1 MATTYLVDS
10 HCLIWF
16 QDNNPKIPN
25 RVMGILQDPKN
36 TILFSQISL
45 FEITIKQ
52 RIGKLSQFTATI
64 QEIFNQA
71 VTDGF
76 TFLPITNS
84 HLFQYNNIPLYEQ
97 HRDPF
102 DRLLLATALSEMAT
116 LLSADA
122 NFRLYNEIVE
132 VVW

>member
-1 MATTYLVDS
+1 MTTTYLIDT

-16 QDNNPKIPN
+16 QDNNSKIPK
-25 RVMGILQDPKN
+25 RVMGILQNPQN

-52 RIGKLSQFTATI
+52 QIGKLSQFTATI
-64 QEIFNQA
+64 EEIFNQA
-71 VTDGF
+71 LIDGF
-76 TFLPITNS
+76 TFLPIDNR

-102 DRLLLATALSEMAT
+102 DRLLLATALSEKAT

-122 NFRLYNEIVE
+122 NFNLYKKILE

>member
-1 MATTYLVDS
+1 
-10 HCLIWF
+10 
-16 QDNNPKIPN
+16 
-25 RVMGILQDPKN
+25 MGILQDPKN

>member
-1 MATTYLVDS
+1 
-10 HCLIWF
+10 
-16 QDNNPKIPN
+16 
-25 RVMGILQDPKN
+25 MGILQNPHN
-36 TILFSQISL
+36 AILFSQISL

-64 QEIFNQA
+64 EEIFNQA
-71 VTDGF
+71 LIDGF
-76 TFLPITNS
+76 TFLPIDNN

-102 DRLLLATALSEMAT
+102 DRLLLATALSEKAT
-116 LLSADA
+116 LLSADG
-122 NFRLYNEIVE
+122 NFNLYKEILE

>member
-1 MATTYLVDS
+1 MTTTYLIDT

-16 QDNNPKIPN
+16 QDNNPKIPK
-25 RVMGILQDPKN
+25 RVMGILQNPQN

-64 QEIFNQA
+64 EEIFNQSLI
-71 VTDGF
+71 DGF
-76 TFLPITNS
+76 TFLPIDNN

-97 HRDPF
+97 HRYPF
-102 DRLLLATALSEMAT
+102 DRLLLATALSEKAT
-116 LLSADA
+116 LLSADG
-122 NFRLYNEIVE
+122 NFKLYKEILE
-132 VVW
+132 VIW